1 MSIQTQSVDL
11 VGEEA
16 VGNVTRAAL
25 FAALTGA
32 FAYVSFPN
40 PLSPAP
46 ITLQVLGIFLAGLFL
61 GPIWGGLSMVLY
73 LVAGGVGA
81 PIFSGGAGGVGVL
94 FGPTAGYLWAAPF
107 AAFVTGYVVHGGLE
121 LRNPAEATVVRLAGG
136 MVLATAVIYLFG
148 VVGLALV
155 LALGL
160 PEAFAAGALAFL
172 PAEAIKIAAAVGI
185 VRSEAIRA
193 K

>member
-1 MSIQTQSVDL
+1 MSTQTQTVDL

-16 VGNVTRAAL
+16 VGNITRAAL

-61 GPIWGGLSMVLY
+61 GPVWGGLSMVLY
-73 LVAGGVGA
+73 LAAGAVGV
-81 PIFSGGAGGVGVL
+81 PIFAGGAGGFGPLV
-94 FGPTAGYLWAAPF
+94 GPTAGYLWAAPF
-107 AAFVTGYVVHGGLE
+107 AAFVAGFVAHGGLE
-121 LRNPAEATVVRLAGG
+121 LRDPATATVVRLVGG
-136 MVLATAVIYLFG
+136 LVCATAVIYLFG
-148 VVGLALV
+148 VVGLAIV
-155 LALGL
+155 LHMGL
-160 PEAFAAGALAFL
+160 AEAFAAGALAFL
-172 PAEAIKIAAAVGI
+172 PAEALKIAAAVGI
-185 VRSEAIRA
+185 VRSEAVRA